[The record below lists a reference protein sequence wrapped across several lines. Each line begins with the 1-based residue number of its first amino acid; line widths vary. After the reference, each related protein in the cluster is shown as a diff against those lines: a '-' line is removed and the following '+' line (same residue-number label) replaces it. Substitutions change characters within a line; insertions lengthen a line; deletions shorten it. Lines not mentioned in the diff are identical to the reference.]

1 MSDSHPLLLVDGS
14 SYLYRAHFAPGI
26 GELTTKDGRP
36 TGAIRGVVGM
46 LRRLKKDYPESH
58 MAVVFDAKGKTFR
71 DDLYADYKA
80 NREAMPSELSEQ
92 VEPLFKIIKA
102 MGLPL
107 IVIDRV
113 EADDV
118 IGTLALRSSNEGR
131 KVIVSTGDKD
141 MAQLVNQ
148 HVTLVNT
155 MTNTTMDSEG
165 VKEKFGLPPELI
177 IDYLALMGDK
187 IDNIPGIPGV
197 GPKTAQALLN
207 ELGPLNTVY
216 ERLDEVAELKIR
228 GAKKLAEKLS
238 EHEKNARLSYELAT
252 IKTDVELD
260 VSFDDL
266 DQQPQDNDALVEL
279 FTEYEFKSWLD
290 NMDGF
295 AKDVAGDTQARFQ
308 SKSLLAQD
316 KVKEEYETILDQKRF
331 DEWIEQLASCG
342 RFAFDT
348 ETNSLDYVS
357 AEVVGVSFCIE
368 VGKAA
373 YVPFIHSYLGAPD
386 QLDRSAC
393 LAALKPILES
403 TSVLKIG
410 QHIKFDRNVLRKY
423 DIDLQGIEADTM
435 LESYVYNST
444 SNRHDMDTLAKTYL
458 GRSTVKFEDIAGK
471 GAKQMTFDQIDLE
484 QAGPYACEDADITLR
499 LHQVLHEHLVKE
511 PSLQNV
517 FTRFEMPLI
526 EVLSD
531 MESTGTYIDADLLQK
546 QSTEI
551 AEKLLAIQ
559 TQVFELAGTEFN
571 LGSPKQ
577 LGEVLF
583 DKLEI
588 PVVKKTASGA
598 PSTAEEVMQKLAE
611 DYELPA
617 MILEYR
623 SLSKLKGTYT
633 DKLPRMISPVTGRV
647 HTSYHQAVT
656 ATGRLSSSDPNLQNI
671 PIRTAEGRRV
681 RQAFIAPPGYRVL
694 AADYS
699 QIELRLMAQISGDKS
714 LIHAFA
720 NDLDVHTATASE
732 VFDTP
737 LDEVTKDQRR
747 NAKTIN
753 FGLIYGMSAFG
764 LAKALGTSRD
774 DAQRYIDLYFDRYPG
789 VADFM
794 KETKEKA
801 RKQKFVETLYGRRLY
816 LPDIDSRNQGRR
828 TGAERLAI
836 NAPMQGT
843 AADIMKLAMIHTHQ
857 WLKKES
863 PPVKMVMQVHD
874 ELVFEV
880 EDSFVDDAKQKICD
894 LMANAVSLDVPLV
907 VEADVGDNWDEAH

>member
-1 MSDSHPLLLVDGS
+1 MSSSHPLLLVDGS

-26 GELTTKDGRP
+26 GELRTKDGRP

-71 DDLYADYKA
+71 DDIYPEYKA
-80 NREAMPSELSEQ
+80 NREAMPSELAEQ
-92 VEPLFKIIKA
+92 VEPLFHIIRA

-107 IVIDRV
+107 IVIDKV

-118 IGTLALRSSNEGR
+118 IGTLSCRSSKQGR
-131 KVIVSTGDKD
+131 KVVVSTGDKD
-141 MAQLVNQ
+141 MAQLVDS

-155 MTNTTMDSEG
+155 MTNTTLDVEG

-197 GPKTAQALLN
+197 GPKTAQALLT
-207 ELGPLNTVY
+207 ELGGLSKVY
-216 ERLDEVAELKIR
+216 DNLEKVPELKIR
-228 GAKKLAEKLS
+228 GAKKLAEKLAQY
-238 EHEKNARLSYELAT
+238 EDDARLSYKLAT

-260 VSFDDL
+260 VSYDDL
-266 DQQPQDNDALVEL
+266 DQQPQDQEVLAKLFSEL
-279 FTEYEFKSWLD
+279 EFKSWLE

-295 AKDVAGDTQARFQ
+295 SKDVAGDTQSRFQ
-308 SKSLLAQD
+308 SKQLLAQD
-316 KVKEEYETILDQKRF
+316 KIVEEYETILDQQRF
-331 DEWIEQLASCG
+331 DEWMDILENSE

-348 ETNSLDYVS
+348 ETNGLDYVA
-357 AEVVGVSFCIE
+357 AEVVGVSFCAQI
-368 VGKAA
+368 GKAA
-373 YVPFIHSYLGAPD
+373 YVPFIHNYLGAPQ

-393 LAALKPILES
+393 LARLKPLLES
-403 TSVLKIG
+403 QTIAKVG

-423 DIDLQGIEADTM
+423 DITLQGIEADTM
-435 LESYVYNST
+435 LASYVYNST

-471 GAKQMTFDQIDLE
+471 GAKQITFDQVDLE

-499 LHQVLHEHLVKE
+499 LHGVLQEHLSKHDDLKKLLNE
-511 PSLQNV
+511 I
-517 FTRFEMPLI
+517 EMPLI

-531 MESTGTYIDADLLQK
+531 MESTGALIDAELLGA
-546 QSTEI
+546 QSVEI
-551 AEKLLAIQ
+551 AKRLIDLEK
-559 TQVFELAGTEFN
+559 QVYELAGTEFN

-583 DKLEI
+583 TKLDI

-598 PSTAEEVMQKLAE
+598 PSTAEDVMQKLAE

-617 MILEYR
+617 LVLEYR

-633 DKLPRMISPVTGRV
+633 DKLPKMISGVTGRV

-671 PIRTAEGRRV
+671 PIKTAEGRKV
-681 RQAFIAPPGYRVL
+681 RQAFVAPKGYQIL

-699 QIELRLMAQISGDKS
+699 QIELRLMAQISKDKS

-737 LDEVTKDQRR
+737 LDEVSKDQRR

-789 VADFM
+789 VADYM
-794 KETKEKA
+794 NKTKENA
-801 RKQKFVETLYGRRLY
+801 RKHKFVETLFGRRLY

-843 AADIMKLAMIHTHQ
+843 AADIMKLAMINTHQ
-857 WLKKES
+857 WLKTEK
-863 PPVKMVMQVHD
+863 PPIKMVMQVHD

-880 EDSFVDDAKQKICD
+880 EESALTDAKEKICQ

-907 VEADVGDNWDEAH
+907 VEADAGTNWDEAH